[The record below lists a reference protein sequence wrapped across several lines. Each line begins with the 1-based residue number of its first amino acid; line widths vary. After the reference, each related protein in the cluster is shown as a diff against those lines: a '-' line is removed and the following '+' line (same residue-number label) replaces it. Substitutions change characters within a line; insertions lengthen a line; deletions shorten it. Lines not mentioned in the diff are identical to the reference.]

1 MKAVVAILLC
11 LLSLPLFE
19 ASAQTFTVNR
29 DNATLDDIISDLEA
43 SSGYTFYFKSSELDT
58 VKFDLSVTGSIDQV
72 LTSLFSGTGYEYAIL
87 PGNMIIISPQNALRL
102 TLPAGFFDVNSNAPL
117 ELDPVAL
124 TFNDSESDEDLAEQ
138 NELEN
143 QLIPIGDRTALREGV
158 KVNINGYVRK
168 TDSGE
173 GVVGAMVYV
182 ENPNVAAATDIY
194 GYYTLTLPQGRHT
207 VRVRSL
213 GMKET
218 KREVIVYA
226 EGSLDIEMK
235 DDVIALKEV
244 VVQAEKTANVT
255 GLQMGMERLDI
266 TKVKQVP
273 TVLGEADIIKVALT
287 LPGVQTVG
295 EGSSGFNVRGG
306 ATDQN
311 LILINDAVIY
321 NPSHFFGFFSVF
333 NPDVIKN
340 ATLLKSGIPA
350 EYGGRI
356 SSVLD
361 INSKDGNKR
370 KFGVQGGIS
379 PVTARVAVEGPII
392 KDKMSF
398 VIGGRSTYSDWLL
411 KQVPDNDVKNSNAA
425 FYDIS
430 AKISTEFSDKDALY
444 LSGYFSKDKFQL
456 YSDSLIQYQNL
467 NGSVK
472 WKHVFSPKLFAV
484 VTGSYSDYQYELDY
498 EGDSLQSFNLNYRLT
513 SVNGKL
519 DFSYFPSEKHK
530 VDFGASVLR
539 YDILPGEQVPLNPE
553 SDIVPIRLEDEAA
566 LESAVYVGDNFDL
579 SDRLSLYLG
588 LRYSFYQYLGPRTV
602 FSYRDGFPKS
612 SSTLTDTTQYGK
624 NDVISRYH
632 GPEYRLSARYTLNRF
647 SSLKLSFNRSRQY
660 IQTLS
665 NTTAITPTDT
675 WKLSDPHVKP
685 QVGDQVALGYYRNF
699 RNNSIEGSIEV
710 YYKTIQD
717 VLEYKGGAKLIL
729 NPVIEQDLLTA
740 MNKSYGVEFL
750 LKKKVGKLDG
760 WISYTYSRSLNRVDG
775 ESSEERIN
783 NGEYFPSNFDKPH
796 SLNVIGNFKFS
807 RRVNVSGSF
816 VYSTGRPITYP
827 VAKYF
832 FNGSERVYYSGRNE
846 FRIPDYL
853 RLDIS
858 LQLEGNHKVDKPA
871 HSSWSFAVYNLLGRK
886 NAYSVFFVAE
896 QGEVNGYKLSV
907 FGSAIPTITYNFN
920 FR

>member
-1 MKAVVAILLC
+1 MMMRSNILTC
-11 LLSLPLFE
+11 LFLLLVFAS
-19 ASAQTFTVNR
+19 SAQTISIDR
-29 DNATLDDIISDLEA
+29 QQSTLNQIISDLEGFSDLKIYYRSA
-43 SSGYTFYFKSSELDT
+43 ELDT
-58 VKFDLSVTGSIDQV
+58 LKFNLTATGTVDEILSQLLSGS
-72 LTSLFSGTGYEYAIL
+72 GYQYAVL
-87 PGNMIIISPQNALRL
+87 PGDMVVITPENTLKIS
-102 TLPAGFFDVNSNAPL
+102 LPEGFFDVDSDAPL

-124 TFNDSESDEDLAEQ
+124 TFNDFADEEDPEEQ
-138 NELEN
+138 NQLEN
-143 QLIPIGDRTALREGV
+143 QLIAIGERTALRDGV

-168 TDSGE
+168 ADSGE

-182 ENPNVAAATDIY
+182 ENPNAAAATDIY

-207 VRVRSL
+207 VRVRSVGL
-213 GMKET
+213 KET
-218 KREVIVYA
+218 KREVILYS
-226 EGSLDIEMK
+226 EGTLDIEMK

-379 PVTARVAVEGPII
+379 PVTARVAFEGPII

-411 KQVPDNDVKNSNAA
+411 KQIPENDVKNSNAS
-425 FYDIS
+425 FYDLS

-444 LSGYFSKDKFQL
+444 LSGYFSRDKFQL
-456 YSDSLIQYQNL
+456 YSDSVIQYQNF
-467 NGSVK
+467 NTSAK
-472 WKHVFSPKLFAV
+472 WKHIFSPKLFAV
-484 VTGSYSDYQYELDY
+484 VTGAYSDYQYELDY
-498 EGDSLQSFNLNYRLT
+498 EGDSLQSFNLNYQLT
-513 SVNGKL
+513 SMNGKL

-530 VDFGASVLR
+530 VDFGVSVLR
-539 YDILPGEQVPLNPE
+539 YDILPGEQLPLTPE
-553 SDIVPIRLEDEAA
+553 SDIVPITLEDEAA

-579 SDRLSLYLG
+579 TDRLSLYLG
-588 LRYSFYQYLGPRTV
+588 LRYSFYKYLGPKTV
-602 FSYRDGFPKS
+602 YSYREGFPKS
-612 SSTLTDTTQYGK
+612 SSTLTDTTEFGK
-624 NDVISRYH
+624 NDVITRYN
-632 GPEYRLSARYTLNRF
+632 GPEYRLSARYTLNPM
-647 SSLKLSFNRSRQY
+647 SSIKISFNRSRQY

-685 QVGDQVALGYYRNF
+685 QVGDQFALGYYRNF
-699 RNNSIEGSIEV
+699 RNNSVEGSVEV

-717 VLEYKGGAKLIL
+717 VLEYRGGAKLLL
-729 NPVIEQDLLTA
+729 NPVIEQDLLNGR
-740 MNKSYGVEFL
+740 NKSYGIEFL

-760 WISYTYSRSLNRVDG
+760 WISYTYSRSLNQVDG
-775 ESSEERIN
+775 QTSEERIN
-783 NGEYFPSNFDKPH
+783 NGKYFPSNFDKPH
-796 SLNVIGNFKFS
+796 SLNVIANFKFS

-816 VYSTGRPITYP
+816 VYSTGRPVTYP
-827 VAKYF
+827 VAKYY
-832 FNGSERVYYSGRNE
+832 FNGSERVYYSRRNE

-853 RLDIS
+853 RLDLS